1 VNVLV
6 VFTFGYSLKTWFDS
20 STLNKEI
27 SIYKNLHEKEGVNFT
42 FLTYGNYLDKELIK
56 EKGMSVI
63 PIYEFLQQ
71 TDSKIK
77 MFFDSLIFP
86 LRFKKKLE
94 NIDLIKQHQ
103 ISGVWLSIVIKILL
117 GKPLYT
123 RTGYDMHLFAKH
135 QNKSLLIRGLYYIS
149 NQLGLI
155 FSNLFTVSNSYDLI
169 NTKKTYLFTKNIS
182 IRTNWIIKKD
192 FYPFEER
199 RDNAI
204 VSVGRIE
211 NQKNFFEL
219 IENFSKSNIEIHI
232 FGNGSLENELLEYA
246 KKNEVRLVLEG
257 SVSNEI
263 LQSKLREY
271 KYFISTSLYEGNPKS
286 VIEALANGC
295 LVFASDI
302 PNHHDLITHNKNGFL
317 FRLGNFDLKKQ
328 FFEVLEESSK
338 FKKISQNA
346 FEESIKSFELN
357 VVSSKEFEDYNLLLN
372 HSK

>member
-1 VNVLV
+1 MNVLV

-42 FLTYGNYLDKELIK
+42 FLTYGNYLDKELIR
-56 EKGMSVI
+56 EKGMNVI

-77 MFFDSLIFP
+77 MLFDSLIFP

-192 FYPFEER
+192 FYPFDER

-232 FGNGSLENELLEYA
+232 FGNG
-246 KKNEVRLVLEG
+246 
-257 SVSNEI
+257 
-263 LQSKLREY
+263 
-271 KYFISTSLYEGNPKS
+271 
-286 VIEALANGC
+286 
-295 LVFASDI
+295 
-302 PNHHDLITHNKNGFL
+302 
-317 FRLGNFDLKKQ
+317 
-328 FFEVLEESSK
+328 
-338 FKKISQNA
+338 
-346 FEESIKSFELN
+346 
-357 VVSSKEFEDYNLLLN
+357 
-372 HSK
+372 

>member
-1 VNVLV
+1 MNVLV

-77 MFFDSLIFP
+77 MLFDSLIFP
-86 LRFKKKLE
+86 LRFKKKLAK
-94 NIDLIKQHQ
+94 IDLIKQHQ

-135 QNKSLLIRGLYYIS
+135 QNKSLLIRGLYYVS

-192 FYPFEER
+192 FYPFDER
-199 RDNAI
+199 CDNAI

-246 KKNEVRLVLEG
+246 RKNEVRLVLKG

-286 VIEALANGC
+286 VIEALASGC

-302 PNHHDLITHNKNGFL
+302 PNHNDLITHNKNGFL

-328 FFEVLEESSK
+328 FFEVLKESSK

-346 FEESIKSFELN
+346 FEESIKSFELD
-357 VVSSKEFEDYNLLLN
+357 VVSSKEFEDYILLLN